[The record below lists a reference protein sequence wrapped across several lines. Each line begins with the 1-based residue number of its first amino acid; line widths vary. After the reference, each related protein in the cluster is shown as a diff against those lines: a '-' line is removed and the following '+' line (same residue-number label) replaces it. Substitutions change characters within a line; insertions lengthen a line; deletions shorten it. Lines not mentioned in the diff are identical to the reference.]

1 MADSGMVMATP
12 VWEASALA
20 ALLSAAALAALVGL
34 RRALPQDVP
43 NARSL
48 HARRVPR
55 AGGFAIWAGFIPAAL
70 LFPPSFPGGS
80 AAWLVPWALLVV
92 VSAWDD
98 RRAVPVVP
106 RLAVHAVAA
115 LWVGW
120 KLVGHGAAASMM
132 LPVPLALVG
141 IAVIVVWASNLYNFM
156 DGNDGLAATMGVI
169 GFASLGFASLGI
181 ASTGFATRDSA
192 SAPALFALAAAIL
205 PFLVVNRPPASMFL
219 GDAGAVPLGFLAA
232 AFGLEG
238 VIASRWP
245 PWFPLLVFLPFVAD
259 ATYTLLRRALARE
272 AVWRAHRDH
281 CYQRLNRLGA
291 GHAGTLAVYAALM
304 AATSATAIACL
315 QAARW
320 AGAWA
325 LAVWTAVV
333 LMLFAAIDYH
343 WRKNDKIATTR

>member
-1 MADSGMVMATP
+1 MNDSGVVMATP

-20 ALLSAAALAALVGL
+20 ALLSVVALAALVGP
-34 RRALPQDVP
+34 RRAHPHDVP

-48 HARRVPR
+48 HARPVPR
-55 AGGFAIWAGFIPAAL
+55 AGGFAIWAGFIPAAIL
-70 LFPPSFPGGS
+70 VPPPFPGGTS
-80 AAWLVPWALLVV
+80 AWLVPWALLVV

-120 KLVGHGAAASMM
+120 ELVGHGAATSMT
-132 LPVPLALVG
+132 LPVSLALVG
-141 IAVIVVWASNLYNFM
+141 IAVVVAWASNLYNFM

-169 GFASLGFASLGI
+169 GFASM
-181 ASTGFATRDSA
+181 GFATRDSA
-192 SAPALFALAAAIL
+192 SAPALFALAAAIV
-205 PFLVVNRPPASMFL
+205 PFLAVNRPPASMFL

-238 VIASRWP
+238 VVASRWP

-259 ATYTLLRRALARE
+259 ATFTLLRRALSRE

-291 GHAGTLAVYAALM
+291 GHAGTLAIYAALM
-304 AATSATAIACL
+304 AATSVTAIACL
-315 QAARW
+315 EAAPW
-320 AGAWA
+320 AGGWA
-325 LAVWTAVV
+325 LAAWTAVV
-333 LMLFAAIDYH
+333 PMLFAAIDYH
-343 WRKNDKIATTR
+343 WRKNDKIAPIR

>member
-1 MADSGMVMATP
+1 MADSGVVMATP
-12 VWEASALA
+12 AWEASVLG
-20 ALLSAAALAALVGL
+20 ALLSAAALVALIWL

-48 HARRVPR
+48 HARPVPR
-55 AGGFAIWAGFIPAAL
+55 AGGFAIWVGFIPAAI
-70 LFPPSFPGGS
+70 LFPPSFPGGAS
-80 AAWLVPWALLVV
+80 AWLLPWALLMV

-106 RLAVHAVAA
+106 RLAAHAVAA
-115 LWVGW
+115 LWVAW
-120 KLVGHGAAASMM
+120 KLAGHGAATSMV
-132 LPVPLALVG
+132 LPLPLAVFG
-141 IAVIVVWASNLYNFM
+141 IAVIVAWASNLYNFM

-181 ASTGFATRDSA
+181 ASRDSA

-205 PFLVVNRPPASMFL
+205 PFLAVNRPPASMFL

-238 VIASRWP
+238 VVASRWP

-259 ATYTLLRRALARE
+259 ATFTLLRRALARE
-272 AVWRAHRDH
+272 AVWQAHRDH

-304 AATSATAIACL
+304 VATSATAIACL
-315 QAARW
+315 RAAPW
-320 AGAWA
+320 AGGWA
-325 LAVWTAVV
+325 LAAWTAVV

-343 WRKNDKIATTR
+343 WRKNDKIAPTR

>member
-70 LFPPSFPGGS
+70 LFPPSFPGGTS
-80 AAWLVPWALLVV
+80 AWLVPWAVLAG

-98 RRAVPVVP
+98 RRVVPIVP

-120 KLVGHGAAASMM
+120 KLVGDDAGVSSV
-132 LPVPLALVG
+132 LPVWLVVIG
-141 IAVIVVWASNLYNFM
+141 IGVIVAWASNLYNFM

-169 GFASLGFASLGI
+169 GFASM
-181 ASTGFATRDSA
+181 GFATRDSA
-192 SAPALFALAAAIL
+192 TAPALFALAAAIL
-205 PFLVVNRPPASMFL
+205 PFLAVNRPPATMFL

-232 AFGLEG
+232 AFGIEG
-238 VIASRWP
+238 VVASRWP
-245 PWFPLLVFLPFVAD
+245 PWFPLLVFL
-259 ATYTLLRRALARE
+259 
-272 AVWRAHRDH
+272 
-281 CYQRLNRLGA
+281 
-291 GHAGTLAVYAALM
+291 
-304 AATSATAIACL
+304 
-315 QAARW
+315 
-320 AGAWA
+320 
-325 LAVWTAVV
+325 
-333 LMLFAAIDYH
+333 
-343 WRKNDKIATTR
+343 

>member
-1 MADSGMVMATP
+1 MVDSRVVMATP
-12 VWEASALA
+12 IWEASAFA
-20 ALLSAAALAALVGL
+20 ALLSAAALVALVGL

-48 HARRVPR
+48 HARAVPR
-55 AGGFAIWAGFIPAAL
+55 AGGFAIWAGFVPAAL
-70 LFPPSFPGGS
+70 LFPPSFPGGAS
-80 AAWLVPWALLVV
+80 AWLVPWALLVF

-98 RRAVPVVP
+98 QRAVPVVP

-115 LWVGW
+115 LWLAW
-120 KLVGHGAAASMM
+120 KLVGHGPATSMA
-132 LPVPLALVG
+132 LPIPLALVG

-169 GFASLGFASLGI
+169 GFASLGFASM
-181 ASTGFATRDSA
+181 GFATRDSA
-192 SAPALFALAAAIL
+192 AAPALFALAAAIL
-205 PFLVVNRPPASMFL
+205 PFLAVNRPPATMFL

-238 VIASRWP
+238 IVASRWP

-259 ATYTLLRRALARE
+259 ATFTLLRRALAHE
-272 AVWRAHRDH
+272 AVWQAHRDH

-304 AATSATAIACL
+304 AATSVTAIVCL
-315 QAARW
+315 QSAPW
-320 AGAWA
+320 AGGWA
-325 LAVWTAVV
+325 LAAWTAVV

-343 WRKNDKIATTR
+343 WRKNDKIAPIR